1 MSMEKSPAWLR
12 SAEVILGLI
21 TILFG
26 VAVIAMP
33 GLAVATLI
41 LLLSLALVFLGIRE
55 IVLGAAVTFIA
66 KWLRAVSIVAGIVTL
81 IFSFY
86 VIAYPGIA
94 ALTLV
99 LFLYVALFVR
109 GIGLLIMGGAAG
121 VMSKRLR
128 AGSIVAGLISL
139 VLAVVFLSFPG
150 LAIATLILLLSIGL
164 VITGLEVLVAGITG
178 RTLVSVITGSTA
190 TVKA

>member
-1 MSMEKSPAWLR
+1 MEKSLTWLR
-12 SAEVILGLI
+12 SAEIILGLVA
-21 TILFG
+21 ILFG

-33 GLAVATLI
+33 ALAVATLI

-55 IVLGAAVTFIA
+55 IILGAAVTFIA
-66 KWLRAVSIVAGIVTL
+66 KWLRAVSVVVGILTL
-81 IFSFY
+81 ILSFY

-128 AGSIVAGLISL
+128 AGSILVGLISL

>member
-66 KWLRAVSIVAGIVTL
+66 KWLRAVSIVAGIATL

-128 AGSIVAGLISL
+128 AGSIVVGLISL